1 MTRTLKPSSLHA
13 LALCAAALI
22 AAPAMAQ
29 DSMKTQPR
37 LLQDRGNAV
46 SPNGPKKPQIMR
58 GDRPLPPADIG
69 PPKLTFL
76 SPDANSIAAA
86 RQPNGRYRTTFRVSI
101 DKAHLEQGWV
111 CCDIGPWSSPTTVT
125 SNQITKPFPMQ
136 QDPNFPNRSYFSA
149 FVEFTTNPNVSS
161 QQLVQFRAWPYAPN
175 GQSMQNLGSDIQF
188 FTKHSKD

>member
-1 MTRTLKPSSLHA
+1 MIRTLKPLSLHA
-13 LALCAAALI
+13 LALCAAAFVV
-22 AAPAMAQ
+22 APATAQ

-37 LLQDRGNAV
+37 LAQDRGNAV
-46 SPNGPKKPQIMR
+46 SPNGMKKPQILR
-58 GDRPLPPADIG
+58 GDRPYQPADIG

-76 SPDANSIAAA
+76 SPDPNSIAAS
-86 RQPNGRYRTTFRVSI
+86 RQPNGRYRAVFRVSI

-111 CCDIGPWSSPTTVT
+111 CCDIGPWASPTPVS
-125 SNQITKPFPMQ
+125 SNQIVKSFPMQ

-175 GQSMQNLGSDIQF
+175 GQPVQNLGSDIQF